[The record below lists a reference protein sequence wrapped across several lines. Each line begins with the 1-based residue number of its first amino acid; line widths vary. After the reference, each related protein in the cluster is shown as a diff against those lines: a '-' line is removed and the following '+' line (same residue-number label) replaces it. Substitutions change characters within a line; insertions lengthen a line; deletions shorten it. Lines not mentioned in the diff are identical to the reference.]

1 METYY
6 DPEDLA
12 RFGEMGDHRPELYEA
27 FNRWYSDSM
36 AEGALPKKTKAL
48 IAMAVAHAIQCPYCI
63 DAWAVGAES
72 AGATRDEITE
82 AIHVASALRGGAT
95 LVHGLQ
101 AVNALDR
108 D

>member
-12 RFGEMGDHRPELYEA
+12 RFGEIGDHRPELYEA
-27 FNRWYSDSM
+27 FNRWYSDAM
-36 AEGALPKKTKAL
+36 AEGVLPKKTKAL

-63 DAWAVGAES
+63 DAWAVGAQS